1 MRLHVFPITGIVVIH
16 LNKTGQRPTPSILM
30 SYPQYPGFP
39 LLAVG
44 CRLLAALRSLSLSL
58 SRPAL
63 YGSVVEFEKDERSPS
78 SYN

>member
-1 MRLHVFPITGIVVIH
+1 MRLHVFPITRIVVIH

-44 CRLLAALRSLSLSL
+44 CRRLAALLSL
-58 SRPAL
+58 SRSL
-63 YGSVVEFEKDERSPS
+63 WECRRI
-78 SYN
+78 